1 MTQRFLL
8 LNFRVA
14 AESAFDSFFI
24 GKMAKDSSAENLSI
38 KGLKNLTQR
47 VWMGPEQDNL
57 AKEKNSENEL
67 MMRALFTELSR

>member
-24 GKMAKDSSAENLSI
+24 GKMAKDSNAENVLDLAS
-38 KGLKNLTQR
+38 KG
-47 VWMGPEQDNL
+47 
-57 AKEKNSENEL
+57 
-67 MMRALFTELSR
+67 